1 MCTLSVRFS
10 KMLKQGTRRYKSY
23 TVLMMTRKLKHYFL
37 VHTIWV
43 VSDRLLA
50 CVLQSKEATG
60 QIAQW
65 ALEIGQYDI
74 EFIP

>member
-1 MCTLSVRFS
+1 
-10 KMLKQGTRRYKSY
+10 MLKQGTHRYKSY

-43 VSDRLLA
+43 VSDRPLA
-50 CVLQSKEATG
+50 CVLQSKEAIG

-65 ALEIGQYDI
+65 ALEIDQYDI